1 MLIIFSSFSHCT
13 SQGFSCPVEEALRL
27 PRPHPSPPRPRPER
41 PTSHPP
47 WQAASHLG
55 LQVPQAD
62 DGFLVLAGGLLVAAQ
77 LEEPVS
83 FSMEDGHR
91 LHLLMVIQ
99 VPGLPLVLARG
110 LDLLQE
116 LQVSDAGTLGA
127 RSPVGQALSPER
139 DQRQWTQNIWLKS
152 SLHFPQ

>member
-13 SQGFSCPVEEALRL
+13 SQGFSCRVEKALL
-27 PRPHPSPPRPRPER
+27 PPRPHPSPPRPWPAH
-41 PTSHPP
+41 PASHPH

-127 RSPVGQALSPER
+127 RSLVGQALSPAGDR
-139 DQRQWTQNIWLKS
+139 RQWTQNISLKS
-152 SLHFPQ
+152 ALHFPQ